1 MYQRHELG
9 KVGESLAVDYLIKQN
24 YQIIERNFRCK
35 RGEIDIIA
43 KDKKELIFVEVK
55 TRASKKYGKPAE
67 AVTKQKKKHIYK
79 AAEYYLAI
87 HKKLYEYVRIDVI
100 EVYEYKNA
108 YYIHHIKQA
117 M

>member
-9 KVGESLAVDYLIKQN
+9 KIGESLAVDYLIKQN
-24 YQIIERNFRCK
+24 YQLIERNFRCK

-43 KDKKELIFVEVK
+43 KDKQELIFVEVK
-55 TRASKKYGKPAE
+55 TRANKKYGKPAE
-67 AVTKQKKKHIYK
+67 AVTNQKKKHIYK

-87 HKKLYEYVRIDVI
+87 HKKLDEYIRIDVI
-100 EVYEYKNA
+100 EVYLYKKT
-108 YYIHHIKQA
+108 YYIHHIKQV